1 MLTWNPMNLKA
12 RVNFA
17 GTLLEA
23 KRFDEAAAA
32 FREALKLLP
41 DEADLHGNL
50 GLALQ
55 KSGHA
60 TEAQKE
66 FALAE
71 KLRGNKMK

>member
-1 MLTWNPMNLKA
+1 MNLKA
-12 RVNFA
+12 RINFG
-17 GTLLEA
+17 GTLLQA

-50 GLALQ
+50 GVALQ
-55 KSGHA
+55 RSGHTA
-60 TEAQKE
+60 EAQKE

-71 KLRGNKMK
+71 KLRGNKKK

>member
-1 MLTWNPMNLKA
+1 MACTKMSLASNPMNLKA
-12 RVNFA
+12 RVNFG
-17 GTLLEA
+17 GTLLQA

-55 KSGHA
+55 KSGQA
-60 TEAQKE
+60 AEAQKE
-66 FALAE
+66 F
-71 KLRGNKMK
+71 GNKKK